1 MVAGAVVGAVTGAA
15 RNVAHEAAAMPLTSE
30 DVSAVPTHESSE
42 TPTTREVLSEM
53 AGGAVLGA
61 VAGRGQSGYAPETER
76 RKRRNAASIKGKRIM
91 TCLMVSISRSAL
103 APLRGQRAIF
113 VPASPAHRLSS

>member
-30 DVSAVPTHESSE
+30 DVPAAPTHESSE

-53 AGGAVLGA
+53 AGGAALGA
-61 VAGRGQSGYAPETER
+61 VAGAAKAIMPAGGALGAVAGAAKAIMPTETEHPKTK
-76 RKRRNAASIKGKRIM
+76 KRGKR
-91 TCLMVSISRSAL
+91 
-103 APLRGQRAIF
+103 
-113 VPASPAHRLSS
+113 